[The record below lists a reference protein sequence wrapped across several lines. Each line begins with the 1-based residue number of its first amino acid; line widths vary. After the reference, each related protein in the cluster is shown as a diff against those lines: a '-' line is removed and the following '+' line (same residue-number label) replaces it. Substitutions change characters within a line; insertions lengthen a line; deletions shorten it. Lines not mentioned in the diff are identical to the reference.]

1 MANTTSGTVTF
12 DKTFSVD
19 EIINEAYER
28 IGSQVTSGYQL
39 KTARRSLNI
48 LFQEWGNRGLHYWEV
63 AETNIDLIEGQAE
76 YTFYRASGDGTSSVT
91 TAPASVYGVADILE
105 ATLRSD
111 RTATGQSDSALT
123 KIARSAYSALSSKL
137 SKGTPSQYFVQRF
150 VDKTTLT
157 VYPTADSSNASKD
170 LHFYYVKRVQDADAT
185 YTDATDVPYRFVPCM
200 VSGLAFYLAQKF
212 NPQLVQQMKLLYED
226 ELTRALAGDGSSAST
241 YITPKNYYPNIQ
253 EEKMKKWLAQTII
266 KGITNPKTNKP
277 LYAAVGAVTAAKIAY
292 QKAYG
297 KFKQKKKDKE

>member
-19 EIINEAYER
+19 EIIAEAYER

-48 LFQEWGNRGLHYWEV
+48 MFQEWGNRGLHYWEV
-63 AETNIDLIEGQAE
+63 GEANIDLIEGQAE
-76 YTFYRASGDGTSSVT
+76 YIFFRATSDGTSAT
-91 TAPASVYGVADILE
+91 TVPADTYGVADILE

-111 RTATGQSDSALT
+111 RTATDQADSSLT
-123 KIARSAYSALSSKL
+123 KISRSAYSALSNKL

-150 VDKTTLT
+150 IDKTTIT
-157 VYPTADSSNASKD
+157 VYPTADSTNASKD
-170 LHFYYVKRVQDADAT
+170 INFNFIKRIQDADST

-226 ELTRALAGDGSSAST
+226 EFKRALQEDGSSSST
-241 YITPKNYYPNIQ
+241 HITPKLYYP
-253 EEKMKKWLAQTII
+253 
-266 KGITNPKTNKP
+266 GS
-277 LYAAVGAVTAAKIAY
+277 
-292 QKAYG
+292 
-297 KFKQKKKDKE
+297 

>member
-12 DKTFSVD
+12 DKTFAVD

-28 IGSQVTSGYQL
+28 IGSQVSSGYQL

-76 YTFYRASGDGTSSVT
+76 YTFYRASGDGTSSST
-91 TAPASVYGVADILE
+91 NAPSSVYGVADILE

-111 RTATGQSDSALT
+111 RTETGQSDSALT

-150 VDKTTLT
+150 ADKTTLT

-226 ELTRALAGDGSSAST
+226 ELTRALAEDGSSAST
-241 YITPKNYYPNIQ
+241 YITPKNYYPNI
-253 EEKMKKWLAQTII
+253 
-266 KGITNPKTNKP
+266 
-277 LYAAVGAVTAAKIAY
+277 
-292 QKAYG
+292 
-297 KFKQKKKDKE
+297 